1 MEKKR
6 VYYIIILLLL
16 FTNGVLLAIILKT
29 KPENRRG
36 RHPEEVGGAG
46 PRNLIIERLHFD
58 EAQVLAYEDLIRWH
72 RKNIKERNQA
82 IRSLKKE
89 MYQSLNADSTTTDS
103 LIREIITYQTE
114 IEKIHVQ
121 HFKDIEKL
129 CKGKQ
134 KEYFQDL
141 QHDLAGLFH

>member
-29 KPENRRG
+29 KPEGRRESP
-36 RHPEEVGGAG
+36 PEQIGAGG

-58 EAQVLAYEDLIRWH
+58 KAQVAAYEELIRWH

-82 IRSLKKE
+82 IRGLKKE
-89 MYQSLNADSTTTDS
+89 MYQSLNADSSTTDS
-103 LIREIITYQTE
+103 LIRSIMNYQTE

-141 QHDLAGLFH
+141 QHDLVGLFH